1 MRFNAFLLPL
11 NSNFLRRGNF
21 KIQKFFQNFNNFSK
35 VTNLHRV
42 KNNNFFDS
50 KKLFLTLRFLKKSLN
65 FFEIGSKQVFAQLN
79 QSPWYRAVNE
89 D

>member
-21 KIQKFFQNFNNFSK
+21 KIQNFFQNFNNFSK
-35 VTNLHRV
+35 VTNSYLV
-42 KNNNFFDS
+42 KNYT
-50 KKLFLTLRFLKKSLN
+50 FLTENNHFYIDALEKILT